1 MNRGIGE
8 HCTYSTVPVPGT
20 VLYQVYIVRTYT
32 LFKSNQFRRIGLLF
46 SILGVVA
53 MDPGFVDSHFFQ
65 FTAQANQIFS
75 QSKPIWENHF

>member
-8 HCTYSTVPVPGT
+8 HCTY
-20 VLYQVYIVRTYT
+20 QVYVYCTYT
-32 LFKSNQFRRIGLLF
+32 LYKSNQFRCVGLLLF

-65 FTAQANQIFS
+65 FIAQANQIFS